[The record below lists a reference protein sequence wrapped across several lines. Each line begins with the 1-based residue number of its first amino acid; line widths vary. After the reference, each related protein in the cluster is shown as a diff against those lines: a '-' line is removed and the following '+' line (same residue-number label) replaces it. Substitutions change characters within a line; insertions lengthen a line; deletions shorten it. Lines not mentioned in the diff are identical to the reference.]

1 MSTIDLENAKQIREP
16 MEVYC
21 GISAEDT
28 KATNTI
34 SGIPS
39 ANSVGILDAN
49 ASTSL
54 KQSGWSQVGLADLSG
69 GGFAL
74 DTGLVFPVQPHAATE
89 AEKYGIQS
97 KVGEGFSITVKTSN
111 ASVSLVTSGSGSVT
125 VDGKS
130 YTLQNNMVV
139 PVTKNTN
146 TVLTFV
152 NSDQDAR
159 VVVYTA
165 VPGVSLM
172 FTNANLV
179 SVVLDLAGNL
189 SLEAPSFEASG
200 IEIAAYYPDDIA
212 DIISTVEDD
221 TPLWYYAGYDG
232 DYSETRNFYL
242 CEQATMENNVITLR
256 GEDASAKLADATVPA
271 TVFQSPRA
279 NASGLYN
286 LYSLSSKV
294 ITNAG
299 IKLVHKQG
307 LTKPSTP
314 YEARRVCIPEQSAQ
328 DFFAGIMVDGHMRYS
343 ETSCWISF
351 TDAGIPRLYNRL
363 IVSGD
368 TYRQPWQLK
377 VWDIY
382 EEDCADV
389 VRNVDRRI
397 NGVKASS
404 EDGYVYAGSVT
415 FTGNGFF
422 DSMDVQAGAVSSY
435 EYDGFIEGLN
445 TSNKSKTIYQ
455 SANRLIFVAKTTGK
469 AHFPISP
476 IAIGGV
482 LSSDVV
488 SPSYPG
494 IKALVDPFAIGQI
507 YFKSGSYTSI
517 PNYGMRYNGSNITG
531 SFTFKGDPRM
541 QPRDIFKFHRLDG
554 TVEVATIERIELTHE
569 EGGTTA
575 ELHYRLGVC

>member
-1 MSTIDLENAKQIREP
+1 MSTIDVENAKQIRKP
-16 MEVYC
+16 FEVHC
-21 GISAEDT
+21 GLTSE
-28 KATNTI
+28 
-34 SGIPS
+34 S
-39 ANSVGILDAN
+39 SVSETLASIEGNIALMDSN
-49 ASTSL
+49 AVTSL
-54 KQSGWSQVGLADLSG
+54 KNSSWLAVPLADLSG
-69 GGFAL
+69 DGFSL
-74 DTGLVFPVQPHAATE
+74 DEGTVFPTASHAGSASG
-89 AEKYGIQS
+89 KYGIQTDNGGTVTLTVRTAINS
-97 KVGEGFSITVKTSN
+97 VSIT
-111 ASVSLVTSGSGSVT
+111 ADGSGTVT
-125 VDGKS
+125 ADGVEYPVQS
-130 YTLQNNMVV
+130 QMVV
-139 PVTKNTN
+139 QIPASTT
-146 TVLTFV
+146 TTLTFEAAADERIRIY
-152 NSDQDAR
+152 SI
-159 VVVYTA
+159 
-165 VPGVSLM
+165 VPGVVLR
-172 FTNANLV
+172 FTNDNLV
-179 SVVLDLAGNL
+179 SVTLDLAGNL
-189 SLEAPSFEASG
+189 SLTDPAFEASS
-200 IEIAAYYPDDIA
+200 IEISAYYPVDISEAIASVADDQ
-212 DIISTVEDD
+212 
-221 TPLWYYAGYDG
+221 PLWYYAGYPG

-286 LYSLSSKV
+286 LYSLASKV
-294 ITNAG
+294 IANAG
-299 IKLVHKQG
+299 IKLAHKQG

-314 YEARRVCIPEQSAQ
+314 YENRRVCIPEQSAQ

-363 IVSGD
+363 IASGD

-415 FTGNGFF
+415 FTGNGFS

-435 EYDGFIEGLN
+435 EYDGFVEGLN

-455 SANRLIFVAKTTGK
+455 SANRLVFVAKTTGK
-469 AHFPISP
+469 AHFLNSP
-476 IAIGGV
+476 IAISGV

-507 YFKSGSYTSI
+507 YFKSGGYTSI

-531 SFTFKGDPRM
+531 AFAFKGDPRM